1 MNKLIIINLLC
12 LFNFLLLLSFKELKD
27 TAIGKPKIEA
37 GTANITGKISSPNEK
52 HKNNGFVDIFVPHP
66 ISGEISK
73 YKTVIDESGKF
84 SIVVD
89 VETDISLI
97 GLYTSVKPYNSLLV
111 KVKSGEVTNIDI
123 TYSQNLD
130 IEDVQT
136 EPEMNKY
143 QMMRSLPIINQMLGV
158 YDDIP
163 EPQIPLYNKSPETF
177 LNHVNTR
184 VSEKLEILN
193 KDSLLSREIKEILAK
208 DFRIWN
214 YRVRAF
220 DYERSMIF
228 NYRNIVKDTTTTPK
242 MQKIDK
248 SYFGFLKDFDLN
260 NPQYLICSSFMDFQK
275 EILKN
280 DILAIPKIAEHDIP
294 SWIVS
299 VKTILSNLVGFKD
312 GQYYDILAANAYGKQ
327 LTEEVTPLTEK
338 QKKNIADYWKEGEI
352 AKILLR
358 KNQQVVG
365 LDNAKSSDGQIRKR
379 QP

>member
-1 MNKLIIINLLC
+1 MNKVIIINLLC
-12 LFNFLLLLSFKELKD
+12 LFSFLLLLPFKEPKD
-27 TAIGKPKIEA
+27 ITIGTPKIEA
-37 GTANITGKISSPNEK
+37 GTANINGKISSPNET
-52 HKNNGFVDIFVPHP
+52 HKNNGSVEIFVPHP

-97 GLYTSVKPYNSLLV
+97 GLYTSLKPYNSLLV

-123 TYSQNLD
+123 TYNQNLD

-136 EPEMNKY
+136 EPEMDKY
-143 QMMRSLPIINQMLGV
+143 QMMRSLAIINQMLGV
-158 YDDIP
+158 YDAVP
-163 EPQIPLYNKSPETF
+163 EPQVSLYNKSPEAF

-184 VSEKLEILN
+184 VSVKLEILN

-214 YRVRAF
+214 YRMRAF
-220 DYERSMIF
+220 NYERSMKF
-228 NYRNIVKDTTTTPK
+228 NYRNIVKDTTAMPK

-280 DILAIPKIAEHDIP
+280 GTLAIPKIAERDVP
-294 SWIVS
+294 SWMAS
-299 VKTILSNLVGFKD
+299 VKAILSNLVGFKD
-312 GQYYDILAANAYGKQ
+312 GQYYDILAANAYGRQ
-327 LTEEVTPLTEK
+327 LNEEVTPLTEK
-338 QKKNIADYWKEGEI
+338 QKKNISDYWKEGEI

-358 KNQQVVG
+358 KNRQVVE
-365 LDNAKSSDGQIRKR
+365 LDNAKSSAGQTRK
-379 QP
+379 Q

>member
-1 MNKLIIINLLC
+1 MNKVIIINLLC
-12 LFNFLLLLSFKELKD
+12 LFSFLLLLSYKESKD
-27 TAIGKPKIEA
+27 IAIGTPKIEA
-37 GTANITGKISSPNEK
+37 GTANITGKISSPNER
-52 HKNNGFVDIFVPHP
+52 HKNNGFVEIFVPHP

-73 YKTVIDESGKF
+73 YKTVIDQSGKF
-84 SIVVD
+84 SIDVD
-89 VETDISLI
+89 VETDISMI
-97 GLYTSVKPYNSLLV
+97 GLYTSLKPFNSLLV

-123 TYSQNLD
+123 TYNQNLD

-158 YDDIP
+158 YDNVP
-163 EPQIPLYNKSPETF
+163 EPHVSLYNKSPETF
-177 LNHVNTR
+177 LNHVNNR
-184 VSEKLEILN
+184 VSVKLEILN

-220 DYERSMIF
+220 DYERSMKF
-228 NYRNIVKDTTTTPK
+228 NYRNIVKDTTAMPE

-280 DILAIPKIAEHDIP
+280 DTLAISKIAELDIP
-294 SWIVS
+294 SWMAGA
-299 VKTILSNLVGFKD
+299 KAILSNLVGFKD
-312 GQYYDILAANAYGKQ
+312 GQYYDILAANAYGRQ
-327 LTEEVTPLTEK
+327 LNEELTPLTEK
-338 QKKNIADYWKEGEI
+338 QKKNISDYWKEGEI

-358 KNQQVVG
+358 KNQQVVE
-365 LDNAKSSDGQIRKR
+365 LDNAKSPAGQTGK
-379 QP
+379 QKP